1 MENPTV
7 QSIFPDLAKCAGLDF
22 SPFFPKA
29 CAPPKPRAGKEQT
42 QSCWIHNELTGSLLE
57 VRSNQMFGSTW
68 PARCLRSP
76 SPWHNEGKAQTAG
89 VPAGRGCVLA
99 FFGQVQQL
107 HLLLPLLRERQVVP
121 VLCIVFQQRE
131 IWGRLGASG
140 ETFFSETF
148 SVVWLYRALLLGT
161 AEERQ
166 ARAASIGRIR
176 RR

>member
-1 MENPTV
+1 M
-7 QSIFPDLAKCAGLDF
+7 
-22 SPFFPKA
+22 
-29 CAPPKPRAGKEQT
+29 
-42 QSCWIHNELTGSLLE
+42 
-57 VRSNQMFGSTW
+57 
-68 PARCLRSP
+68 
-76 SPWHNEGKAQTAG
+76 
-89 VPAGRGCVLA
+89 LA

-140 ETFFSETF
+140 ATFFSETF

-166 ARAASIGRIR
+166 ARCSVNRPNAVQMKRRGRFTQPG
-176 RR
+176 